1 MVLRSHEG
9 PDARADRVEDGMKPM
24 DAGFTVD
31 HDCGEVG
38 KLCTV
43 LSAPSYPQF
52 LSPGEER
59 IHNQAA
65 FVRLTAGTDFSEP
78 SPFSFDAAERPAAS
92 CYYDLV
98 DDAET
103 EAGDLEDSDLDSDYK

>member
-1 MVLRSHEG
+1 
-9 PDARADRVEDGMKPM
+9 MKPM

-31 HDCGEVG
+31 HDRGEVG

-43 LSAPSYPQF
+43 FSAPSYPQF